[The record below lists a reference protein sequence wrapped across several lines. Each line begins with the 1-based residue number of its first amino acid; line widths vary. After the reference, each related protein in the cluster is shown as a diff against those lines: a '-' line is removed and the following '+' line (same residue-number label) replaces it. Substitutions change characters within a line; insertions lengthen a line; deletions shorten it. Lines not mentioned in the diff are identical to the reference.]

1 MSWRLV
7 TESMLGELCKK
18 VMEFEV
24 LFGPFFQFQ
33 SYFILHITSLRM
45 VPSYLNYLLGLIVAK
60 FHNRWLES
68 SVVTTIC
75 FSFIQAQ

>member
-1 MSWRLV
+1 MCWRLV
-7 TESMLGELCKK
+7 TESMLGELCKE

-24 LFGPFFQFQ
+24 LFGPFFHFQ
-33 SYFILHITSLRM
+33 SHFILHITSLRM
-45 VPSYLNYLLGLIVAK
+45 VPSYLNYLLGFIVAK